1 MQESQHILDLMK
13 GVVRDE
19 ADALYNIIDSINGSY
34 LEAFELIRDSL
45 GKVVVT
51 GMGKSGL
58 IARKIATTMTS
69 TGTLAVF
76 LHPSEAA
83 HGDLGVVNAADIVL
97 AIGKSGESDELNS
110 VFSVIKKLGAKI
122 IAITANPR
130 STLSNYANVIL
141 LANVGKE
148 ACTYDLAPTSS
159 TTVALAIGDALALAL
174 MKEKKFTHNDFAL
187 YHPGGRL
194 ERRLLLNVSDV
205 YIPIEECSV
214 LDPESATIKDILF
227 ELSSRGQEIYPVF
240 VHSKS
245 INSGNRITTLYCNR

>member
-45 GKVVVT
+45 GRVVVT

-58 IARKIATTMTS
+58 IARKIAATMTS

-110 VFSVIKKLGAKI
+110 VFSVIKKIGAKI

-148 ACTYDLAPTSS
+148 ACPYDLAPTST
-159 TTVALAIGDALALAL
+159 TTVALAIGDA
-174 MKEKKFTHNDFAL
+174 
-187 YHPGGRL
+187 
-194 ERRLLLNVSDV
+194 
-205 YIPIEECSV
+205 
-214 LDPESATIKDILF
+214 
-227 ELSSRGQEIYPVF
+227 
-240 VHSKS
+240 
-245 INSGNRITTLYCNR
+245 